1 MKYLIKKPQTFFTT
15 INDEIG
21 SILHRTFDN
30 MFPEYLFNSET
41 TGFTLPVDIKEFDN
55 EYKIKVEL
63 PGIPKDNIDIELTK
77 NNLKIKAQ
85 KEENKSE
92 NNQKYHKTEFN
103 YGFYS
108 RQIMFPEEIDTEK
121 STAKLEN
128 GILILDIPKIKEKE
142 KESKQLKIE

>member
-1 MKYLIKKPQTFFTT
+1 MHL
-15 INDEIG
+15 
-21 SILHRTFDN
+21 R
-30 MFPEYLFNSET
+30 
-41 TGFTLPVDIKEFDN
+41 
-55 EYKIKVEL
+55 
-63 PGIPKDNIDIELTK
+63 
-77 NNLKIKAQ
+77 
-85 KEENKSE
+85 

-108 RQIMFPEEIDTEK
+108 RQIMFPEDIDTEK